1 MENKSYLEYIKEQHQ
16 SEKEKEWARRAD
28 MIYQAMAMKMLSDK
42 RKERIKE
49 IWK

>member
-1 MENKSYLEYIKEQHQ
+1 MKNKSYLDYIRIEHQRQKEN
-16 SEKEKEWARRAD
+16 EWARRTD
-28 MIYQAMAMKMLSDK
+28 MIYRAMKMKMLSDK

>member
-1 MENKSYLEYIKEQHQ
+1 MENKSYLEYIKERHQ
-16 SEKEKEWARRAD
+16 SEKEKEWSMRAD
-28 MIYQAMAMKMLSDK
+28 MIYRAMVMKMLSDK